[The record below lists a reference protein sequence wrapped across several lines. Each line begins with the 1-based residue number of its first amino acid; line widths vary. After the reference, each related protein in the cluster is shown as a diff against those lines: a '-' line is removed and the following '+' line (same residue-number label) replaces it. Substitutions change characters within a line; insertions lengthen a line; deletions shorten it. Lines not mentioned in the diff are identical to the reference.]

1 MGISTNYKLLTD
13 PEMVKKR
20 RMKYTKE
27 LYDAESKPKDLDL
40 EPETEV
46 AQDDI
51 GPCILEEEVIASL
64 SDMKNNKVVGV
75 DEILTELLRCMRCA
89 AGKIFTHLL

>member
-46 AQDDI
+46 A
-51 GPCILEEEVIASL
+51 
-64 SDMKNNKVVGV
+64 
-75 DEILTELLRCMRCA
+75 
-89 AGKIFTHLL
+89 